1 MTLFEHLRGSGQL
14 LFRWRSFIP
23 LVLLPMLLLPFV
35 LAHGAALRLSWEVL
49 SASVALFGE
58 AIRFYVSGTAPAGTS
73 ERSTTSPRAAIL
85 STTGI
90 YSVVRHPLYIANT
103 LTMVGLGLF
112 PGRWELPVIIL
123 LASLLYYERIAVHEE
138 AFLEGRFGDEF
149 RAYAARV
156 RALVPG
162 FSAYQPPQR
171 AFNLL
176 RAIEREFNGVLAIA
190 ASLFVLDLFDDSTS
204 WRDLHVSPVWTA
216 FLITSSLLFIVM
228 AVRKRWLFV
237 RPATA

>member
-1 MTLFEHLRGSGQL
+1 MTLFDHLQDSGRL

-23 LVLLPMLLLPFV
+23 LVLLPTLLLPFV
-35 LAHGAALRLSWEVL
+35 LAHGAALRLWWEVL
-49 SASVALFGE
+49 AASVALSGE
-58 AIRFYVSGTAPAGTS
+58 AIRFLVSGTAPAGTS
-73 ERSTTSPRAAIL
+73 ERSTTAPRAAIL
-85 STTGI
+85 NTTGI

-103 LTMVGLGLF
+103 LTMVGLALF

-123 LASLLYYERIAVHEE
+123 LASVLYYERIAFHEE
-138 AFLEGRFGDEF
+138 AFLEHRFGEEF
-149 RAYAARV
+149 RAYASRV

-162 FSAYQPPQR
+162 RSAYEPPLR
-171 AFNLL
+171 RFSLL

-204 WRDLHVSPVWTA
+204 WHDLHVSPVWTC
-216 FLITSSLLFIVM
+216 FLITSAVLFVVM
-228 AVRKRWLFV
+228 AIRKRGLFG